1 MRFGMLGS
9 GAVGGYYGALL
20 ARAGHDVTF
29 IARGAHLEAIRGKGL
44 EIRSPLG
51 DFVVR
56 ARAEEDTARVGEI
69 DCVVVAIK
77 NYDNA
82 TALPRLKPM
91 VGPTTVVLTLQNG
104 VDSVDDCAAV
114 VGRDAVLGGTTYIAT
129 ALEAPGLVVQTG
141 TLKRVVL
148 GEVFDR
154 VGTITPRVAALRDAL
169 VGANIDAEAVPDAR
183 VPLWEKFVYLA
194 PFAAFTG
201 AARLPIGGLWAIPEI
216 HETFYEAAEEVRRV
230 ASAEGVEVPADIR
243 ARVERYL
250 TALPPST
257 RSSLLIDLQQGRRIE
272 VEALQGSVVRRGRK
286 VQVPT
291 PIHAALYAVLKPYEN
306 GPVAGGEQAGAGPA

>member
-1 MRFGMLGS
+1 MRFGILGS

-29 IARGAHLEAIRGKGL
+29 IARGANLDAIRERGL
-44 EIRSPLG
+44 EIRTPLG
-51 DFVVR
+51 DFITR
-56 ARAEEDTARVGEI
+56 ARAEEDTARVGRV
-69 DCVVVAIK
+69 DCVIVAIK
-77 NYDNA
+77 NYDNP
-82 TALPRLKPM
+82 TALPGLIPM
-91 VGPTTVVLTLQNG
+91 MGRATVVLTLQNG

-114 VGRDAVLGGTTYIAT
+114 VGRELVLGGATYIAT

-141 TLKRVVL
+141 TLRRIVF
-148 GEVFDR
+148 GEVFEAAGR
-154 VGTITPRVAALRDAL
+154 ITPRVEALRDAL
-169 VGANIDAEAVPDAR
+169 AGADIEVEAVPDAR

-201 AARLPIGGLWAIPEI
+201 AARLPIGGLWAFPEI
-216 HETFYEAAEEVRRV
+216 RETFYAAAEEVRRV
-230 ASAEGVEVPADIR
+230 ANAEGVDVPANIR

-257 RSSLLIDLQQGRRIE
+257 RSSLLIDLEQGKRIE

-286 VQVPT
+286 ASVPT

-306 GPVAGGEQAGAGPA
+306 GPIVKE